1 MTIIVDFLAVK
12 NKVCE
17 YLDNVNDVTIIRL
30 LQDFPDEDYR
40 VVFDVLTNLEFTEA
54 IHIDK
59 NTIINNPLQPVPQ
72 LVAEPEPTQ
81 HKEFLDNK

>member
-1 MTIIVDFLAVK
+1 MTTIVDFLTVK

-30 LQDFPDEDYR
+30 LQDFSDEDYK

-59 NTIINNPLQPVPQ
+59 NTIINNPLQPVPE
-72 LVAEPEPTQ
+72 LVAGPAPIQ
-81 HKEFLDNK
+81 HKEFLND